1 MPLRNDLWMSGS
13 RAGRAHLDSK
23 GLSSFKITTISLG
36 CDFVFYLTAA
46 HTVPMTQKSTQMCVF
61 LFWCG
66 RSNARVC
73 VLPLRRR
80 LLPFAQKRPLLSDRR
95 SASRQPKVFFVH
107 RLSRRYSSSSSTP
120 SPVAALSTKI
130 GAAPVSS
137 SSCFAC
143 SICCCVAVSALET
156 TPMTGTGKDA
166 A

>member
-46 HTVPMTQKSTQMCVF
+46 HTVPTTQKSTQMCVF

-95 SASRQPKVFFVH
+95 SASRQPKVFLFIDCRADIPPAAQH
-107 RLSRRYSSSSSTP
+107 RPRLPRSAQKSAQRRSAP
-120 SPVAALSTKI
+120 AAALPARS
-130 GAAPVSS
+130 AAAWRYP
-137 SSCFAC
+137 
-143 SICCCVAVSALET
+143 
-156 TPMTGTGKDA
+156 PWKQRR
-166 A
+166 